1 MYFIRSA
8 AYCFPCDPNSL
19 TALVQTRVSGET
31 LCSLMNLRTRHW
43 RVLDMQC
50 RKIPMCRLFCM
61 VCPELLLYW
70 LFYINKHSQNVADK
84 KPVFWLLSDSS
95 VLAAFSFYERVNMG
109 CSYFFVAESI
119 QQEVNETAFRD
130 FQHIR
135 CLHLEHTCTNAA
147 DVVRCRRTRVV
158 RASKQRYVKIKEGGL
173 IHFLLY

>member
-1 MYFIRSA
+1 MHHDQCGLKEYF
-8 AYCFPCDPNSL
+8 CFVYNISCL
-19 TALVQTRVSGET
+19 QR
-31 LCSLMNLRTRHW
+31 CCKH
-43 RVLDMQC
+43 
-50 RKIPMCRLFCM
+50 F
-61 VCPELLLYW
+61 PELLLYW

-84 KPVFWLLSDSS
+84 KPVIRLLSDSS

-158 RASKQRYVKIKEGGL
+158 RASKQRYVKIEEGGL
-173 IHFLLY
+173 FHFRTFIQLCNSNFYFRIF

>member
-1 MYFIRSA
+1 M
-8 AYCFPCDPNSL
+8 
-19 TALVQTRVSGET
+19 TAP
-31 LCSLMNLRTRHW
+31 
-43 RVLDMQC
+43 
-50 RKIPMCRLFCM
+50 K
-61 VCPELLLYW
+61 LLLYW

-84 KPVFWLLSDSS
+84 KPVIRLLSDSS

-158 RASKQRYVKIKEGGL
+158 RASKRRYVKIEEGGL
-173 IHFLLY
+173 ILFRTFIRSVL